1 VMTFV
6 HDVRLG
12 IEIAN
17 VWRVSSTL
25 VFLCDICVKCRLR
38 DFGSVTS
45 ADDTL

>member
-1 VMTFV
+1 MMTFV

-25 VFLCDICVKCRLR
+25 FLCDICVKCRLR